1 MEEMIRQLNIDF
13 GFGLTEDEIKR
24 IAIQAKEINESFKPL
39 HEIDLT
45 GVAPFQKVD
54 LGVTK

>member
-1 MEEMIRQLNIDF
+1 MEETIRRLNLDY

-24 IAIQAKEINESFKPL
+24 IAIQAQEINESFKPL
-39 HEIDLT
+39 HEIDVT

-54 LGVTK
+54 LSVTK